1 MKEFPFA
8 KYYDDGTI
16 IEIFG
21 NKEGLPAITGT
32 IPAPD
37 INTSSEEERQKRFDQ
52 VCAGITLQGYFFTRK
67 QRIRNIAFDKPG
79 QKTTLSIRYRPC
91 KNEKEIKEVRAL
103 VVEILRSGILK
114 EEGKKS

>member
-8 KYYDDGTI
+8 KYYDDRT

-21 NKEGLPAITGT
+21 NKEGLPVISGT
-32 IPAPD
+32 IPVPD
-37 INTSSEEERQKRFDQ
+37 ISTPSEEERQKRFDQ
-52 VCAGITLQGYFFTRK
+52 VCAGITLQGYFFTKK
-67 QRIRNIAFDKPG
+67 QRIRNIAFDKSD

-114 EEGKKS
+114 EGG

>member
-16 IEIFG
+16 EIFG
-21 NKEGLPAITGT
+21 NEEGLPAISGT

-52 VCAGITLQGYFFTRK
+52 VCAGISLQGYFFTKK

-91 KNEKEIKEVRAL
+91 KNEKEIKEVHAL
-103 VVEILRSGILK
+103 VMEILRSGILK
-114 EEGKKS
+114 EEW